1 MSPLPMPVGKQ
12 LDVVHLATNQ
22 HNVVLGTAGTGKT
35 TMAIHRAVHLAHP
48 ATSNHGRVLLV
59 TFNNALVKYLRFL
72 HPPGPHITVETYGLF
87 ARGYLN
93 SRGRMPPWN
102 GIAQS
107 DQLRNLVS
115 EGLQKAR
122 NAHPSSSVL
131 ERELSWILDE
141 LSWIAG
147 MGIRTKGEYQNAKRI
162 GRQTPLAVGEP
173 RSHVW
178 DVVEAYRKARDET
191 SARFDWSDIATAVKS
206 ELECDATPRRYRH
219 VVIDEG
225 QDLSPEALRSLTQ
238 AVQPGGSVTF
248 FGDYHQAIYGQGLS
262 WRSAGLDL
270 AGRQVERFVDN
281 YRNTAAIAK
290 LAISLSKTAP
300 MATNDED
307 LVEPKTPAAAG
318 PPPTLAVT
326 KDPAQEVQLVQQYAA
341 EFAKDGSVAILARTW
356 NLAERA
362 VGSLN
367 HRRLDG
373 DKMSHWD
380 PAPGVWIGSYH
391 SAKGLEFDA
400 VIMPFLDQSLV
411 PWPDV
416 RAAFAPDEANAR
428 EVRLLY
434 VAITRARSQ
443 LLMTHS
449 GTLTSLLA
457 FSGTGLWAEVDLQ

>member
-1 MSPLPMPVGKQ
+1 MSPLPVPIGKQ

-48 ATSNHGRVLLV
+48 ATSNSGRVLLV
-59 TFNNALVKYLRFL
+59 TFNNALVSYLRFL
-72 HPPGPHITVETYGLF
+72 NPPGPSITVETYGRF

-93 SRGRMPPWN
+93 FRGQMPGWN
-102 GIAQS
+102 GIAQK
-107 DQLRNLVS
+107 DQLRSLVS
-115 EGLQKAR
+115 EGLQTVR

-147 MGIRTKGEYQNAKRI
+147 MGIRTEGEYQKAKRF
-162 GRQTPLAVGEP
+162 GRQTPLATGEP
-173 RSHVW
+173 RAHIWEVI
-178 DVVEAYRKARDET
+178 EAYRRARDGT

-206 ELECDATPRRYRH
+206 ELECDTTPRLYRH

-262 WRSAGLDL
+262 WRSAGLALD
-270 AGRQVERFVDN
+270 GRPVERFVDN

-290 LAISLSKTAP
+290 LAIALSRTAP

-307 LVEPKTPAAAG
+307 LVEPKAPIAAG

-326 KDPAQEVQLVQQYAA
+326 KDVAREVQLVQQQAT

-356 NLAERA
+356 NLAEIA
-362 VGSLN
+362 VGQLN

-380 PAPGVWIGSYH
+380 PAPGIWVGPYH

-400 VIMPFLDQSLV
+400 VIMPFLDHSRV
-411 PWPDV
+411 PWPNV
-416 RAAFAPDEANAR
+416 KAAFASAEADAR
-428 EVRLLY
+428 EARLLY

-449 GTLTSLLA
+449 GKLTSLLP
-457 FSGTGLWAEVDLQ
+457 FSGTGLWKEVDLT